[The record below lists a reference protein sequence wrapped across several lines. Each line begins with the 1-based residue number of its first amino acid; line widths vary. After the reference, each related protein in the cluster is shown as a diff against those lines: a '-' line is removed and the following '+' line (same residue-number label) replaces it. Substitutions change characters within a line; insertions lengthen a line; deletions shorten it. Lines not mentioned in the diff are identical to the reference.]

1 MANLLNMCLCGGI
14 FLVLLFEA
22 RGQRRASR
30 MSEGRPSDGKSNPEI
45 MGRLGSFS
53 EPKLSNAIQAL
64 FSTFTSDYKLCRASD
79 IPVARITDEQIVQ
92 RFDHYVK

>member
-1 MANLLNMCLCGGI
+1 MANLLNMRLCGGT

-45 MGRLGSFS
+45 MGRLVRSVNLDFRMPSGRS
-53 EPKLSNAIQAL
+53 

-79 IPVARITDEQIVQ
+79 TPVAGITDEQIVQ
-92 RFDHYVK
+92 HFDH